1 MMFLF
6 VEKRAL
12 KLGRM
17 MDLMQ
22 INIQG
27 RYDRTFLIR
36 EHNMGFWVK
45 AEADGREY
53 VYDQKY

>member
-1 MMFLF
+1 MFLF